1 MVVEKTQREK
11 NTSKHFRIKSTL
23 EENNKNSENSKSSI
37 VVEVIRTVLFFYE
50 RYFNYKS
57 HKQNHLTNIPPNIY
71 KKSHP
76 NCPYKPLNFY

>member
-37 VVEVIRTVLFFYE
+37 VVEVIRTVLFFL
-50 RYFNYKS
+50 RKIF
-57 HKQNHLTNIPPNIY
+57 
-71 KKSHP
+71 
-76 NCPYKPLNFY
+76 